1 MATRKVIP
9 MLLVCFVFVLLACS
23 GGGAAQPAATQAPPT
38 VEPTQADTA
47 TPTVDLAATQAARQT
62 AEALSAVQTQ
72 TAEALALS
80 QTADANST
88 ATALAIARKTQTPA
102 ARATMQAGTKLTAT
116 AAVQA
121 TAAAL
126 EEQFQKDTIAKL
138 YSEGV
143 IGTDQGEYIAL
154 DDYEDSQAQ
163 INYYFPKFLD
173 ITADNFVL
181 STDMKWSSASNNAN
195 WPLSGCGFIYGDTGD
210 GRYLVSWLGLDGY
223 VYNFRVKDKINTA
236 FAFQKWGT
244 PERPNG
250 EAHVDLVVND
260 KRVNIYVN
268 DRLANTFYDSVYKP
282 GELAWIIMS
291 GTNKGYGTRCNFS
304 HNQAFLL
311 QK

>member
-1 MATRKVIP
+1 MATRKVILV
-9 MLLVCFVFVLLACS
+9 LLVTLLFGLLACS
-23 GGGAAQPAATQAPPT
+23 AGGAVQQAATQAPPT
-38 VEPTQADTA
+38 EPAQADTA
-47 TPTVDLAATQAARQT
+47 TPTEDLAATQAVQKT
-62 AEALSAVQTQ
+62 AEALSAAQTQ
-72 TAEALALS
+72 TAEALVLS

-88 ATALAIARKTQTPA
+88 ATALAIAGKTQTPA

-126 EEQFQKDTIAKL
+126 EEQFRKDTISRL
-138 YSEGV
+138 LSDGV

-163 INYYFPKFLD
+163 INYYFPKYLD

-181 STDMKWSSASNNAN
+181 STDMKWSSASENAN
-195 WPLSGCGFIYGDTGD
+195 WPLSGCGFMYGDTGD
-210 GRYLVSWLGLDGY
+210 RRYLASWLGLDGY
-223 VYNFRVKDKINTA
+223 VYNFRVNNNSNTA
-236 FAFQKWGT
+236 YAFQKWGT

-268 DRLANTFYDSVYKP
+268 DKLANTFYDSLYKP
-282 GELAWIIMS
+282 GGLAWTIMS

-304 HNQAFLL
+304 NNQVFLL